1 MCTITFD
8 GGGADGEMA
17 AVQAAKGSAY
27 TLPECAYYI
36 DGCVFDA
43 WLVSGADGSDAAA
56 YKAGDTVTVDG
67 DMTAMA
73 SWLFDE
79 GGESV
84 EAGSEEVEGGSET
97 GETENTESGDE
108 SGLDVE
114 TEEAPVEESEE
125 TNEASEVGSVFSG
138 AGIAAIVAAAILAIA
153 AAAIAILKKKR
164 K

>member
-1 MCTITFD
+1 MKRVIII
-8 GGGADGEMA
+8 GGGPAGLMA

-27 TLPECAYYI
+27 TLPECEYYI

-56 YKAGDTVTVDG
+56 YKAGDTVTVNG

-73 SWLFDE
+73 GWLFDE

-97 GETENTESGDE
+97 DETGETESGDE

-114 TEEAPVEESEE
+114 TEEVPEE
-125 TNEASEVGSVFSG
+125 TIETEEPSEVGSVFSG
-138 AGIAAIVAAAILAIA
+138 AGIAAIVAAVILVLA
-153 AAAIAILKKKR
+153 AAAIAIARKKK